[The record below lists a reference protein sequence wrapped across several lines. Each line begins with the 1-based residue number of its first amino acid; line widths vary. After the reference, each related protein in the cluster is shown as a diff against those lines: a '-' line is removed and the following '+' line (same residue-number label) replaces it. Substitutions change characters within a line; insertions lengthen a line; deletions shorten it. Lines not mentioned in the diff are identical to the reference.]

1 MKKREFFKLLTR
13 AMSVSVIFA
22 ATGLGASAQTVSK
35 PVRIIVAFAPGGPV
49 DAMARTLAEPLGR
62 ALGKTV
68 IVENKPGASG
78 AIGAN
83 EVLKADPDG
92 STLWLTSVGAAA
104 INPALFSKLSYNMQK
119 DFAPVSLAA
128 NNVEVFVV
136 NSNNTAKDAVE
147 FLAAAKAKK
156 EPVPIASSGKGSI
169 PHLALLQ
176 LEYST
181 GIDLLHV
188 PYNGM
193 APAMND
199 LLGGQVSGFFA
210 DVPAVMAQIKGGR
223 LRAIGM
229 ASKTRHPL
237 LPDVK
242 TFEEQ
247 GFKSVDTNNWYG
259 FFVSSKTSADT
270 IKGLNKAIQQAVADP
285 VANAKMTQS
294 GAEPKSTTQE
304 ELGAMLK
311 SDTEKWARLIK
322 ARNITAD
329 E

>member
-1 MKKREFFKLLTR
+1 MKKRTLLLTI
-13 AMSVSVIFA
+13 AALCAAGVSFA
-22 ATGLGASAQTVSK
+22 QNANK

-49 DAMARTLAEPLGR
+49 DAMARTISEPLGKS
-62 ALGKTV
+62 LGRTV

-83 EVLKADPDG
+83 EVLKSEADG

-104 INPALFSKLSYNMQK
+104 INPALYPKLSYNMQK
-119 DFAPVSLAA
+119 DFVPVSLVA
-128 NNVEVFVV
+128 NNNEVFVANV
-136 NSNNTAKDAVE
+136 SNAAKDAAE
-147 FLAAAKAKK
+147 FIATAKTKK
-156 EPVPIASSGKGSI
+156 EPLPIGSSGKGSI

-176 LEYST
+176 LEQST
-181 GIDLLHV
+181 GVDLLHV

-193 APAMND
+193 APALND
-199 LLGGQVSGFFA
+199 LLGGQVAGFFA

-223 LRAIGM
+223 LKALGM
-229 ASKTRHPL
+229 ASSKRHPL

-259 FFVSSKTSADT
+259 LFASSKTSLDV
-270 IKGLNKAIQQAVADP
+270 IKALNKAVQQAVADP
-285 VANAKMTQS
+285 TANAKMTQS
-294 GAEPKSTTQE
+294 GAEPKSSTPE

-311 SDTEKWARLIK
+311 ADTDKWAQLIK
-322 ARNITAD
+322 ARNIKGD

>member
-1 MKKREFFKLLTR
+1 MKKRSLIKLGVMASFVTLT
-13 AMSVSVIFA
+13 S
-22 ATGLGASAQTVSK
+22 GLGFAQTNSK
-35 PVRIIVAFAPGGPV
+35 SVRIIVAFAAGGPV
-49 DAMARTLAEPLGR
+49 DAVARTLAEPLGR

-83 EVLKADPDG
+83 EVIKSEADG

-104 INPALFSKLSYNMQK
+104 INPALFPKLSYNMQK
-119 DFAPVSLAA
+119 DFVPVSLAV

-136 NSNNTAKDAVE
+136 NVSNPAKDATE
-147 FLAAAKAKK
+147 FMAAAKAKK
-156 EPVPIASSGKGSI
+156 EPVAIGSSGRGSI
-169 PHLALLQ
+169 PHLAVLQ

-181 GIDLLHV
+181 GVDMLHV

-193 APAMND
+193 APALND

-229 ASKTRHPL
+229 ASKSRHAL

-259 FFVSSKTSADT
+259 FFASSKTSPDVLKA
-270 IKGLNKAIQQAVADP
+270 LNKAIQQSVVDP
-285 VANAKMTQS
+285 VAFAKMTQS
-294 GAEPKSTTQE
+294 GAEPKSSSPE
-304 ELGAMLK
+304 ELGAILK
-311 SDTEKWARLIK
+311 ADTEKWEKLIK
-322 ARNITAD
+322 LRNIKGD

>member
-1 MKKREFFKLLTR
+1 MQKRNLLK
-13 AMSVSVIFA
+13 M
-22 ATGLGASAQTVSK
+22 LGAGVSLAFASVGVMAQTPAK

-83 EVLKADPDG
+83 EVLKADTDG

-104 INPALFSKLSYNMQK
+104 INPALFPKLSYNMQK

-136 NSNNTAKDAVE
+136 NVNNPAKDAVE
-147 FLAAAKAKK
+147 FLNAAKAKK
-156 EPVPIASSGKGSI
+156 EPIPIASSGKGSI

-176 LEYST
+176 LEFST

-199 LLGGQVSGFFA
+199 LLGGQVNGFFA

-229 ASKTRHPL
+229 ASKTRHPV

-259 FFVSSKTSADT
+259 FFVSAKTSPEV
-270 IKGLNKAIQQAVADP
+270 IKNLNKAIQQAVADP
-285 VANAKMTQS
+285 VANAKLTQA
-294 GAEPKSTTQE
+294 GAEPKTTTPE
-304 ELGAMLK
+304 ELGAILK
-311 SDTEKWARLIK
+311 ADTDKWARLIK
-322 ARNITAD
+322 LRNITGD

>member
-1 MKKREFFKLLTR
+1 MKKRVLIQLL
-13 AMSVSVIFA
+13 AASVAWA
-22 ATGLGASAQTVSK
+22 ATGVTSHAQTVSK

-169 PHLALLQ
+169 PHLALHQ

-181 GIDLLHV
+181 GIDMLHV

-270 IKGLNKAIQQAVADP
+270 IKALNKAIQQAVADP

-294 GAEPKSTTQE
+294 GAEPKSTTPE

-311 SDTEKWARLIK
+311 SDTDKWARLIK

>member
-1 MKKREFFKLLTR
+1 MKKRSLLL
-13 AMSVSVIFA
+13 AICALFA
-22 ATGLGASAQTVSK
+22 STWALGQSSNK

-49 DAMARTLAEPLGR
+49 DAMARMISEPLGR
-62 ALGKTV
+62 SLGRTV

-83 EVLKADPDG
+83 EVLKAEADG

-104 INPALFSKLSYNMQK
+104 INPALYPKLSYNMQK
-119 DFAPVSLAA
+119 DFVPVSLVA
-128 NNVEVFVV
+128 NNNEVFVANV
-136 NSNNTAKDAVE
+136 NHAAKDAAE
-147 FLAAAKAKK
+147 FMAMARSKK
-156 EPVPIASSGKGSI
+156 DPVAIGSSGKGSI

-176 LEYST
+176 LEQST
-181 GIDLLHV
+181 GVDLLHV

-193 APAMND
+193 APALND
-199 LLGGQVSGFFA
+199 LLGGQVAGFFA

-223 LRAIGM
+223 LKALGM
-229 ASKTRHPL
+229 ASAKRHPL

-259 FFVSSKTSADT
+259 LFVSAKTSPEVLKA
-270 IKGLNKAIQQAVADP
+270 LNKAVQQAVADP

-294 GAEPKSTTQE
+294 GAEPKSSSPE
-304 ELGAMLK
+304 ELGVMLK
-311 SDTEKWARLIK
+311 VDTDKWAQLIK
-322 ARNITAD
+322 SRNITGD

>member
-1 MKKREFFKLLTR
+1 
-13 AMSVSVIFA
+13 
-22 ATGLGASAQTVSK
+22 
-35 PVRIIVAFAPGGPV
+35 
-49 DAMARTLAEPLGR
+49 
-62 ALGKTV
+62 
-68 IVENKPGASG
+68 
-78 AIGAN
+78 
-83 EVLKADPDG
+83 
-92 STLWLTSVGAAA
+92 
-104 INPALFSKLSYNMQK
+104 
-119 DFAPVSLAA
+119 
-128 NNVEVFVV
+128 
-136 NSNNTAKDAVE
+136 
-147 FLAAAKAKK
+147 
-156 EPVPIASSGKGSI
+156 
-169 PHLALLQ
+169 
-176 LEYST
+176 
-181 GIDLLHV
+181 
-188 PYNGM
+188 
-193 APAMND
+193 MND

-270 IKGLNKAIQQAVADP
+270 IKALNKAIQQAVADP

-294 GAEPKSTTQE
+294 GAEPKSTTPE

-311 SDTEKWARLIK
+311 SDTDKWARLIK